1 MPEAKSLGAPPFSI
15 SSDQHQAAQVSQ
27 FKPDAFANIFS
38 VESQCYEVWLRLSR
52 SSKSLNREGFP
63 KSCWDQ
69 SHNESK
75 FLLSMLQK
83 MQIGEIKI
91 LIRLESESSVS

>member
-27 FKPDAFANIFS
+27 CKPDALANIFS
-38 VESQCYEVWLRLSR
+38 VESQCYKVWLRPSR
-52 SSKSLNREGFP
+52 LSKSLDREGFP

-69 SHNESK
+69 SHDEPK
-75 FLLSMLQK
+75 FLLSMLQE
-83 MQIGEIKI
+83 MQLGVIKI
-91 LIRLESESSVS
+91 LIRLESTSSVS